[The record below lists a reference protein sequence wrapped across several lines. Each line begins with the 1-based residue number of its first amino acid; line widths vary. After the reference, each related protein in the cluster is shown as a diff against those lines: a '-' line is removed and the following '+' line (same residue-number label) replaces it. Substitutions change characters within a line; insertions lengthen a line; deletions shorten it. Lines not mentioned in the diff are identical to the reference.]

1 MPSPPRSN
9 TANAV
14 RDEYGYW
21 QLLGFFEYATQEEI
35 RRYANSFGADNLELL
50 TMLLAKH
57 AAPFRTTLL
66 ECGKKEKCD
75 PGTDGRRALLRAFEH
90 ITSSLGVTGAVYIRA
105 LHDKLPAFFKGKAF
119 GEYVKDGHERNA
131 GNPKHDEM
139 MKSFKRVFGKT
150 KKGRHS
156 RSRSGSAAG
165 ASKGG
170 GRGRRSRRGRRG
182 RTRKNAPVAGFAVV
196 QSKEK
201 PWVKEPNYRRW
212 LAKLRRHTA
221 KVRKH
226 GDTEHPDNLCVDSDI
241 CKGDLGIPRRLMP
254 QFTTPRDVRGFMGFA
269 ERRYGV
275 KSRRATRR
283 AGQLRPSQEEI
294 NRERVEDVKE
304 DIVAKKLNPN
314 VPLIVS
320 RDNYV
325 IDGHHRWAAYKSHQ
339 PSKKMPVLVVGAPAR
354 DVLSIAATWGARH
367 HQF

>member
-21 QLLGFFEYATQEEI
+21 QLLGFFEHATQEEI
-35 RRYANSFGADNLELL
+35 RRYADSFDADNLKILKK
-50 TMLLAKH
+50 LLAKH
-57 AAPFRTTLL
+57 AAPFRTTLVA
-66 ECGKKEKCD
+66 CADKAKCD
-75 PGTDGRRALLRAFEH
+75 PGTDERRALLRAFEH
-90 ITSSLGVTGAVYIRA
+90 VTSSLGVTGAVYIRA

-150 KKGRHS
+150 VKTRHS
-156 RSRSGSAAG
+156 RSRSGSAA
-165 ASKGG
+165 SKGG
-170 GRGRRSRRGRRG
+170 GRSRRGRG

-254 QFTTPRDVRGFMGFA
+254 QFTTPRDVRGFMSFA

-320 RDNYV
+320 RDGYV